1 MGLRGTWTGERV
13 FAVELDSGGAPT
25 SAGEAEAY
33 ALVDA
38 RASWKG
44 FAPLLLSLGVDNMTD
59 AGDPQ
64 YLPIQPRSYYLEVS
78 WSL

>member
-1 MGLRGTWTGERV
+1 MAAVGPQLRG
-13 FAVELDSGGAPT
+13 
-25 SAGEAEAY
+25 
-33 ALVDA
+33 
-38 RASWKG
+38 KG
-44 FAPLLLSLGVDNMTD
+44 KQQSLPLLLSLGVDNMTD